1 MESQDLIKTARRL
14 TKVNRGRPMQASLRR
29 AISTAYYA
37 VFHLLA
43 RIAADL
49 IVGTD
54 RNEAWHQAHRAL
66 EHGSA
71 KNACLNQE
79 AMLKFPPEIQ
89 DFALAFAILQTARQ
103 RADYSLEDRYSQLD
117 ANAAINLAHNAI
129 GALKKVGTKDRRR
142 FVAHVLFKRRTS

>member
-1 MESQDLIKTARRL
+1 
-14 TKVNRGRPMQASLRR
+14 MQASLRR

-37 VFHLLA
+37 VFHSLA

-71 KNACLNQE
+71 KT
-79 AMLKFPPEIQ
+79 
-89 DFALAFAILQTARQ
+89 LA
-103 RADYSLEDRYSQLD
+103 
-117 ANAAINLAHNAI
+117 
-129 GALKKVGTKDRRR
+129 
-142 FVAHVLFKRRTS
+142 

>member
-37 VFHLLA
+37 VFHSLA

-71 KNACLNQE
+71 KNACLNHK
-79 AMLKFPPEIQ
+79 AMLKFPPEIREFAYTFTTLQ
-89 DFALAFAILQTARQ
+89 DARQ
-103 RADYSLEDRYSQLD
+103 RADYSLEDRYSQFD
-117 ANAAINLAHNAI
+117 ANAAINVAHDAI

-142 FVAHVLFKRRTS
+142 FVAHVLFKRRAS